1 MRKVQKKPSN
11 TDYVIAFIEWAVIG
25 ALIYWVILWVIAFTW
40 WLMETYTWGV
50 VLLIMLWIVLVLG
63 CGIWMVMDESEKYE
77 NVTDKTTNM

>member
-11 TDYVIAFIEWAVIG
+11 TDYVIAFIEWAVFG
-25 ALIYWVILWVIAFTW
+25 ALIYWIILWAIVFIG
-40 WLMETYTWGV
+40 WLIEKYTLGT

-63 CGIWMVMDESEKYE
+63 CGIICALDESEKYG